1 MQIFSPGRLVHL
13 SIDFVLVSMILAG
26 IKVVTGYEFVAESIA
41 HTDGTISFFKKY
53 LKFGE
58 WLFQSACTRAV
69 NSKSFKRVDWKE
81 MSQSFSLNF
90 LNSSKRM
97 MDDFQQAFDS
107 ATGNGRKKI
116 EEL

>member
-1 MQIFSPGRLVHL
+1 
-13 SIDFVLVSMILAG
+13 MILAG
-26 IKVVTGYEFVAESIA
+26 IKVVTGYEFSADTIA
-41 HTDGTISFFKKY
+41 HTDGSISFVKKY

-58 WLFQSACTRAV
+58 WLFQTACKKAV
-69 NSKSFKRVDWKE
+69 NSKSFRRVDWKE

-97 MDDFQQAFDS
+97 MDDFQKAFDS
-107 ATGNGRKKI
+107 ATGNGERKI